1 MPSPFPGMNPYL
13 ENPAH
18 WASIHHRLIVA
29 IANDLAPKL
38 NPNYFVAIEVRMY
51 ETAGEES
58 TLVSIPDNLVV
69 KGDEKANLLD
79 DSSVAVAA
87 PPTQPITITVPIP
100 EIVKQGYLQVKD
112 IGSGEVV
119 TTLEILSPI
128 NKKAGEGRDK
138 YEAKRLKVFGSSTN
152 LVEIDL
158 LRQGRSLVILN
169 NGFKSNYRILVSRSK
184 ARPKADLY
192 AFNLPDKI
200 PTFPLPLRDGDTEPI
215 IDLKAILDRIYDEG
229 FYSRIIDYHQEPIPP
244 LSKTDAVWAEN
255 LLQQKGLRE
264 V

>member
-18 WASIHHRLIVA
+18 WSSIHHRLIVA

-58 TLVSIPDNLVV
+58 TLVGIPDNLVV
-69 KGDEKANLLD
+69 KGDETANLSD
-79 DSSVAVAA
+79 DSSVAVAS
-87 PPTQPITITVPIP
+87 PPAQPITITVPIP
-100 EIVKQGYLQVKD
+100 EIIKQGYLEVKD

-128 NKKAGEGRDK
+128 NKRAGSGRDK
-138 YEAKRLKVFGSSTN
+138 YEAKRLKILGSRTN

-158 LRQGRSLVILN
+158 LRQGRALVTLN
-169 NGFKSNYRILVSRSK
+169 NGFKSNYRILVSPSK
-184 ARPKADLY
+184 RRPKADLY
-192 AFNLPDKI
+192 AFNVPDKI
-200 PTFPLPLRDGDTEPI
+200 PNFLLPLRDGDTEPI

-229 FYSRIIDYHQEPIPP
+229 FYSRIIDYRQEPIPA
-244 LSKTDAVWAEN
+244 LSKNDAVLVDN
-255 LLQQKGLRE
+255 LLRQNGLR
-264 V
+264 